1 MLIFAASDKYKK
13 LGFYSILTAA
23 VICLAYN
30 SFSATWY
37 SVSLH
42 RRLGIQVKGYL
53 PLAMAVIPALIFGL
67 GLLTGRLSEPMAGN
81 YAVIAG
87 WLLLGLIGLKIMLE
101 SFKFHPEERVVLT
114 DTWQTTL
121 LLALAGSINA
131 FFGGLAL
138 GLVNSS
144 VLIPVAIMFVV
155 SLMFTLAG
163 ILFGNVRGYKTAPAR
178 FGILAG
184 SLIVFISI
192 RMLF

>member
-1 MLIFAASDKYKK
+1 
-13 LGFYSILTAA
+13 
-23 VICLAYN
+23 
-30 SFSATWY
+30 
-37 SVSLH
+37 
-42 RRLGIQVKGYL
+42 
-53 PLAMAVIPALIFGL
+53 
-67 GLLTGRLSEPMAGN
+67 
-81 YAVIAG
+81 
-87 WLLLGLIGLKIMLE
+87 MLE